1 MIEGT
6 PLAVHRCR
14 FVDYTPS
21 AVTALCFPP
30 LRLPSV
36 KGKQSTTNR
45 KPLKFGTLAVG
56 RGNGNIEICE
66 WTGTEQE
73 IKAPQAW
80 VVRKTLAGPYP
91 SKVDSLAF
99 AIKFPDSLGEDE
111 VPTVSNLRLFSAGGS
126 SELVE
131 WDLQRACV
139 RRTVSSQGGAI
150 WAISPNPASSILAL
164 GCEDGSIRLLSIE
177 ADTLTHLRRFDRVKS
192 RILSIAWGP
201 PVPRETAEHTG
212 GEDLDSDD
220 DADDWSDSWLVAG
233 CSDSCLRK
241 WDVGNGRVL
250 DRMATDKVR
259 GERTLVWAV
268 GVLGD
273 GTIVSGDSMGI
284 VKFWDPRTCT
294 QLDSFQGHAA
304 DVLCL
309 TISPEGTAVYTSG
322 VDQKI
327 TQYSHVKTSRA
338 EASSSLLARSPARW
352 VQSTSRRMHS
362 HDVRALAIW
371 PPYSPVPPSHRRK
384 FPIDVAPVLVSG
396 GLDMSVVTTPA
407 ALPTSTVTR
416 IINPLATSTPAT
428 FEDSYHRRLAYNS
441 GPYNST
447 AIHLA
452 RDARLLLCMRDAG
465 LSVWRIL
472 RKQNSL
478 DVDEMDAPRQDVG
491 WERVLDMDLNANT
504 TLTASAISSDGR
516 WVAVADWYET
526 KLFYME
532 EEVSTANSDLKPR
545 RIRDFAA
552 ILLAQL
558 PPRTE
563 STGASSLLFSPDS
576 SRLFVASAMSS
587 FILVVDL
594 DSDPRHPRI
603 LRRFGHH
610 QAEAAADAD
619 ADARASASSDDDTA
633 PPPTHRLALATI
645 TRMAVSPDG
654 RWLASSDERGRTHVA
669 NLAALQHHAQ
679 LPSFPAAV
687 HALAFDPAA
696 PTVLVLGLANNSI
709 QVYDAELRTF
719 PRWARGLNRGVPERF
734 AHLHDP
740 ILGVAFDP
748 ASVGPS
754 EPAEGGAPR
763 APQRNA
769 LFWGATWLCRVKLD
783 AETGW
788 GGFEQKR
795 RRDAAPGRRQA
806 AHAPAGEGDQLA
818 HPQSNFRV
826 VTHYRPVLF
835 VDFVGRGELVV
846 VERPLVDV
854 LSRMPPA
861 FFKPKYGRT

>member
-1 MIEGT
+1 M
-6 PLAVHRCR
+6 LQA
-14 FVDYTPS
+14 
-21 AVTALCFPP
+21 
-30 LRLPSV
+30 
-36 KGKQSTTNR
+36 
-45 KPLKFGTLAVG
+45 
-56 RGNGNIEICE
+56 NG
-66 WTGTEQE
+66 
-73 IKAPQAW
+73 
-80 VVRKTLAGPYP
+80 
-91 SKVDSLAF
+91 
-99 AIKFPDSLGEDE
+99 
-111 VPTVSNLRLFSAGGS
+111 
-126 SELVE
+126 
-131 WDLQRACV
+131 
-139 RRTVSSQGGAI
+139 
-150 WAISPNPASSILAL
+150 
-164 GCEDGSIRLLSIE
+164 
-177 ADTLTHLRRFDRVKS
+177 
-192 RILSIAWGP
+192 
-201 PVPRETAEHTG
+201 
-212 GEDLDSDD
+212 
-220 DADDWSDSWLVAG
+220 
-233 CSDSCLRK
+233 
-241 WDVGNGRVL
+241 
-250 DRMATDKVR
+250 
-259 GERTLVWAV
+259 
-268 GVLGD
+268 
-273 GTIVSGDSMGI
+273 
-284 VKFWDPRTCT
+284 
-294 QLDSFQGHAA
+294 
-304 DVLCL
+304 
-309 TISPEGTAVYTSG
+309 
-322 VDQKI
+322 
-327 TQYSHVKTSRA
+327 
-338 EASSSLLARSPARW
+338 
-352 VQSTSRRMHS
+352 
-362 HDVRALAIW
+362 
-371 PPYSPVPPSHRRK
+371 
-384 FPIDVAPVLVSG
+384 
-396 GLDMSVVTTPA
+396 
-407 ALPTSTVTR
+407 
-416 IINPLATSTPAT
+416 
-428 FEDSYHRRLAYNS
+428 
-441 GPYNST
+441 
-447 AIHLA
+447 
-452 RDARLLLCMRDAG
+452 
-465 LSVWRIL
+465 
-472 RKQNSL
+472 
-478 DVDEMDAPRQDVG
+478 
-491 WERVLDMDLNANT
+491 
-504 TLTASAISSDGR
+504 
-516 WVAVADWYET
+516 
-526 KLFYME
+526 
-532 EEVSTANSDLKPR
+532 DLKPR

-563 STGASSLLFSPDS
+563 STGASSLLFSSDS

-610 QAEAAADAD
+610 RLQEFTIGDRVVKGRKPRHRARAEAEAEAEAAAEADDVAMAD

-633 PPPTHRLALATI
+633 PPPTHRLAIATI

-754 EPAEGGAPR
+754 EPAEGAAPR
-763 APQRNA
+763 APPRNA

-806 AHAPAGEGDQLA
+806 AHAPAGEGGQLA

-826 VTHYRPVLF
+826 VTHYRPVLL